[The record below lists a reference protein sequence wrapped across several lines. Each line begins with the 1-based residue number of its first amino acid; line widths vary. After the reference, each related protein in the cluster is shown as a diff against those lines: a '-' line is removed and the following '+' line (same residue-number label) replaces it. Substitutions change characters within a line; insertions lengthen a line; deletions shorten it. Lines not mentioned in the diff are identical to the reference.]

1 MAATTTAQKTAAEQ
15 FLILVCRDVDRAYAE
30 FVSPNFRH
38 HNVWFPGNAE
48 ALKKG
53 MADNLRQNPQ
63 KKLEIKQSIE
73 EGDRVAVMSH
83 VTFKP
88 GDHGYSLMHLF
99 RFENGK
105 IAELWDIAQE
115 IPADSPNANGA
126 F

>member
-1 MAATTTAQKTAAEQ
+1 MAATTTVQKTAAEQ
-15 FLILVCRDVDRAYAE
+15 FLRLVCSDVDRAYAE
-30 FVSPNFRH
+30 YVGPTFRH

-63 KKLEIKQSIE
+63 KQLDIKQSIE

-88 GDHGYSLMHLF
+88 GDHGYSLIHLF

-105 IAELWDIAQE
+105 IAELWDVAQE
-115 IPADSPNANGA
+115 IPQDSPNANGA

>member
-1 MAATTTAQKTAAEQ
+1 MATTTTSQKTAAEQ
-15 FLILVCRDVDRAYAE
+15 FLKLVCSDVDRAYAE
-30 FVSPNFRH
+30 NVGPNFRH

-88 GDHGYSLMHLF
+88 GDRGYSLMHLF

-105 IAELWDIAQE
+105 IAELWDVAQE
-115 IPADSPNANGA
+115 IPQDSPNANGA